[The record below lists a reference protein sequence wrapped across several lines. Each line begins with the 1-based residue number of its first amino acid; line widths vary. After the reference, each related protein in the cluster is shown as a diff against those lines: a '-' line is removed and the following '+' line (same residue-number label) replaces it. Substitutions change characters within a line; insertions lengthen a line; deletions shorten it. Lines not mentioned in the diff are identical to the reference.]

1 MTDDLAEEKERSG
14 EGEKPTP
21 GTKDAV
27 ESLRVAIATTRSLRE
42 GRPIEISEVGT

>member
-1 MTDDLAEEKERSG
+1 MTDDLAEEKERR